1 MKLHLALAPFPSQL
15 ALLFEHTQILVGCS
29 HSKIQTTETLLWSYQ
44 LPPASASLQMKNHLG
59 RVVSH
64 HLAPLLLYLLYAT

>member
-1 MKLHLALAPFPSQL
+1 MKLHLELALFRSQL
-15 ALLFEHTQILVGCS
+15 ALLFEHTKILVGCS
-29 HSKIQTTETLLWSYQ
+29 HSKIHTTETLLWSYQ